1 MELKN
6 KRIVFLGDS
15 ITEGYGTSSE
25 EKTFHQLLKEKYQLS
40 LASNCGVGG
49 TRIARQINPSY
60 ANPRHDLYFRLRATV
75 MPKDADIV
83 IVFGG
88 TNDSG
93 HGDAPFG
100 DIDSTNDYTFNG
112 ALNNLIKQLK
122 QDYPNSKIIF
132 LTPIHRLW
140 ENECMNNSGYILKDY
155 VNAIITATKRHNVG
169 LIDLFNELELDPHDE
184 TLVPD
189 GLHPNDSGHKILAD
203 FIGKKLI
210 MM

>member
-83 IVFGG
+83 IW
-88 TNDSG
+88 SA
-93 HGDAPFG
+93 HPL
-100 DIDSTNDYTFNG
+100 DIMSEASVVILNG
-112 ALNNLIKQLK
+112 KVEK
-122 QDYPNSKIIF
+122 S
-132 LTPIHRLW
+132 
-140 ENECMNNSGYILKDY
+140 
-155 VNAIITATKRHNVG
+155 V
-169 LIDLFNELELDPHDE
+169 
-184 TLVPD
+184 
-189 GLHPNDSGHKILAD
+189 
-203 FIGKKLI
+203 
-210 MM
+210 